1 MTGDLQ
7 SYFQDAISIID
18 TNVILINIDIYNETV
33 PKFESGG
40 IRYNNQKN
48 NNHSGDIIVI
58 VLASVVS
65 IGALIAALIICRK
78 KTIKEHGQ
86 VESTEDTFNLKIKN

>member
-40 IRYNNQKN
+40 IRYNNQKSN
-48 NNHSGDIIVI
+48 NNAGEIIAVD
-58 VLASVVS
+58 LASVVC
-65 IGALIAALIICRK
+65 IGTLIAALIICRK
-78 KTIKEHGQ
+78 KTIKEHCQ
-86 VESTEDTFNLKIKN
+86 VESTADTLNLKIKI